1 MNESAPPR
9 NPEPEP
15 RHPIRLGVLVSGGGT
30 TMVNLAQRIAA
41 GALDAAIPLV
51 IASNAKAKGIERA
64 ANLGLPVEI
73 VVRKN
78 FDSTEA
84 FSDRCFE
91 LLRAADV
98 NLVVLAGFLSLLR
111 IPDDFEGKVI
121 NIHPALLPKFGGK
134 GMYGHHVHEAVLA
147 AGESESGCTVHFADN
162 VYDNGPIIL
171 QAKVPVL
178 PDDTPDT
185 LAERVMAAERD
196 AYPKAIAMI
205 AAGEV
210 SFSSPG

>member
-1 MNESAPPR
+1 MNESAP
-9 NPEPEP
+9 
-15 RHPIRLGVLVSGGGT
+15 IQLGILVSGGGT
-30 TMVNLAQRIAA
+30 TMINLAQRIEV
-41 GALDAAIPLV
+41 GALHAAIPLV
-51 IASNAKAKGIERA
+51 IASNAKAKGVERA
-64 ANLGLPVEI
+64 QDLGLPTEI
-73 VVRKN
+73 VVRKQ
-78 FDSTEA
+78 FDSVEA

-91 LLRAADV
+91 LLRQAGVD
-98 NLVVLAGFLSLLR
+98 LVVLAGFLSLLR

-121 NIHPALLPKFGGK
+121 NIHPALLPKYGGK

-147 AGESESGCTVHFADN
+147 AGETESGCTVHFADN
-162 VYDNGPIIL
+162 EYDNGPIIL

-196 AYPKAIAMI
+196 AYPQAIAMI

-210 SFSSPG
+210 RFSSPGS